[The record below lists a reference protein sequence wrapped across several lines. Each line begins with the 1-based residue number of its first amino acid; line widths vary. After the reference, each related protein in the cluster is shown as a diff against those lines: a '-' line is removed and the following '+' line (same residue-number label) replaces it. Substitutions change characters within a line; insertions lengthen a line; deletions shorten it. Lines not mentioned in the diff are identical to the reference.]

1 MVEIMKLNGVVEQV
15 DETETFFYDWREN
28 DITYYL
34 LYDKNR
40 DLYAVTLTEFDEEL
54 LSNVV
59 NELYEHDFPATET
72 EYIDILF
79 DFGY

>member
-28 DITYYL
+28 NITYYL

-40 DLYAVTLTEFDEEL
+40 NLYAVTLTEFDEEL

-72 EYIDILF
+72 EYLDILF
-79 DFGY
+79 DMNY

>member
-15 DETETFFYDWREN
+15 DETETFFYDWRIN
-28 DITYYL
+28 NITYYL
-34 LYDKNR
+34 LYDNEG
-40 DLYAVTLTEFDEEL
+40 DLYAVTLNEFDENFL
-54 LSNVV
+54 YNVIS
-59 NELYEHDFPATET
+59 ELYNYDFPHTKN